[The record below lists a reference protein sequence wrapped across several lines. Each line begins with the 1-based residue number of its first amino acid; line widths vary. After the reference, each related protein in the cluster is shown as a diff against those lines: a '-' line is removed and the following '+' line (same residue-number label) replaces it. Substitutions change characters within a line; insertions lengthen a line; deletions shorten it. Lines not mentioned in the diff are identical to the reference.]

1 MPKSK
6 NAKTTAEKFKSNVK
20 GEAFASATLRHVR
33 ISPQKVRLVLGL
45 IRGKEVDRAL
55 DILRFAPKKGAEI
68 VSKLLKSA
76 VSNAREKGSVDVDE
90 LLVSACWADPGRT
103 MKRYM
108 PRARGMATPILK
120 RSSHITLVLG
130 ARR

>member
-1 MPKSK
+1 MAKKS
-6 NAKTTAEKFKSNVK
+6 TAEKFKSNV
-20 GEAFASATLRHVR
+20 GSEALASATLRHVR
-33 ISPQKVRLVLGL
+33 ISPQKVRLILGL
-45 IRGKEVDRAL
+45 IEGKEVDRAL
-55 DILRFAPKKGAEI
+55 DILQFAPKKGAQI

-76 VSNAREKGSVDVDE
+76 ISNAREKGSVDLDE
-90 LLVSACWADPGRT
+90 LLVSGCWADPGRT
-103 MKRYM
+103 MKRFM